1 MAVVAPVLLELVEL
15 LRGAG
20 LNTSTD
26 PRDVQPPCAL
36 VVARSVTPRT
46 STRVAIAAE
55 ILLIAAG
62 IGNGDALAWLDEAI
76 GLAWGALPIRWPAEL
91 VSTVSPTTGQQL
103 LAYSLTRTA
112 EIDIG
117 A

>member
-1 MAVVAPVLLELVEL
+1 MAAVVGPVLAELVEL

-55 ILLIAAG
+55 ILLIAPG
-62 IGNGDALAWLDEAI
+62 IGNGDALAWLDDAL
-76 GLAWGALPIRWPAEL
+76 GTVWGVLPLRWPAEL

-112 EIDIG
+112 DIEME
-117 A
+117 